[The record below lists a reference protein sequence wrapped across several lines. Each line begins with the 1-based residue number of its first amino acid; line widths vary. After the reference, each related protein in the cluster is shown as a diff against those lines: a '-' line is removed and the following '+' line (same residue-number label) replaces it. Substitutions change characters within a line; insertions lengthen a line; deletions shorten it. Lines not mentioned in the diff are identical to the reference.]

1 MLIKNSFWV
10 DCLPSIKKQIDGA
23 DVSARGCFAFGEC
36 PEFTVEA
43 PRKLGASAVVMR
55 ICRDGG
61 EDADYPF
68 QFISTDMV
76 RDTYKLKI
84 DTAALCGGDS
94 DGLFF
99 YEILFLRGADTLFTS
114 TENNVDF
121 SLIRHP
127 ERRFLMLVHKKDF
140 ATPSWFGG
148 RVMYQIFVD
157 RF

>member
-1 MLIKNSFWV
+1 MLIKNSFCE
-10 DCLPSIKKQIDGA
+10 DCLPTVKKEIDGV

-36 PEFTVEA
+36 PVFTVEA

-61 EDADYPF
+61 EDKDYPF
-68 QFISTDMV
+68 KFVSTDMIN
-76 RDTYKLKI
+76 DTYKLTL
-84 DTAALCGGDS
+84 DTAELCAEES

-99 YEILFLRGADTLFTS
+99 YELLFLRGADTLFTS

-127 ERRFLMLVHKKDF
+127 ERRFLMLVYM
-140 ATPSWFGG
+140 W
-148 RVMYQIFVD
+148 
-157 RF
+157 